1 MVGAGPETG
10 TSAGTTGWHHGVQ
23 VRIRSGA
30 IVLTRGLGEEVS
42 TVLETSFD
50 PQLLHRAASAYYLD
64 DMRQADIATRL
75 GVSRPTVSKLLA
87 EARRIGMV
95 RFEVLDPSEADVGAL
110 GARVRDALGIDAV
123 LVAPGDQG
131 QRDYRGLGELLGQA
145 LRGLGLQRGD
155 VLLLS
160 SGRTTH
166 TVSGS
171 GALPK
176 LPGVVVVP
184 TVGGQQEPD
193 PWFQT
198 NETVRRFTSGTQ
210 SSPRFVFAPALPSEG
225 LWESL
230 QADPSFL
237 TITSLWAG
245 ARVAVTGIGAPY
257 PGREA
262 LTSVVPRDEPAL
274 EAAMGDICLHFFDAA
289 GGPVEFPGSDRLV
302 RPPLEDLRRIPDL
315 VALAAGVGKAPSIV
329 AGTRAGLITT
339 LITDAPTAEA
349 ILALTSA

>member
-1 MVGAGPETG
+1 
-10 TSAGTTGWHHGVQ
+10 
-23 VRIRSGA
+23 
-30 IVLTRGLGEEVS
+30 VS
-42 TVLETSFD
+42 IVLETSSD

-64 DMRQADIATRL
+64 DMKQADIATRL

-95 RFEVLDPSEADVGAL
+95 RFEVLDPSEADVGDL
-110 GARVRDALGIDAV
+110 GMRLGEALGIDAV
-123 LVAPGDQG
+123 LVAPGDQA
-131 QRDYRGLGELLGQA
+131 QRDYRGLGELLGQV

-166 TVSGS
+166 AVSGS
-171 GALPK
+171 RALPS
-176 LPGVVVVP
+176 LRGVVVAP

-198 NETVRRFTSGTQ
+198 NETVRRFTSRTQ
-210 SSPRFVFAPALPSEG
+210 STPRFVFAPALPSEG
-225 LWESL
+225 LWASL
-230 QADPSFL
+230 QADPSYRA
-237 TITSLWAG
+237 ITSLWTD

-257 PGREA
+257 TGRGA
-262 LTSVVPRDEPAL
+262 LTSVVPRDEPTL
-274 EAAMGDICLHFFDAA
+274 RSAMGDICLHFFDAE
-289 GGPVEFPGSDRLV
+289 GGPVEFPGSERLV
-302 RPPLEDLRRIPDL
+302 RPSLEELRRIPDL
-315 VALAAGVGKAPSIV
+315 VALAAGVEKAPSII

-349 ILALTSA
+349 VLALTGA